1 MVPDLDEM
9 RRAAAAAMHAHWR
22 FFLIDGLV
30 MIVLGAAA
38 IVVPNIATLA
48 ITVFV
53 GWLFLVGGI
62 FRTLTALRR
71 RRAPAFG
78 WSLATGLL
86 ALLLGLILVAR
97 PLEGMVTLT
106 LALATFFVIGGVGA
120 ILIAL
125 ELRQHLR
132 GWGWTLFSGIV
143 DLVLAYLIWQGWPSS
158 AAWAI
163 GLLAGINMLFLGLS
177 LVMTAIAARALGG
190 ADW

>member
-9 RRAAAAAMHAHWR
+9 RSAAAAAMHAHWR

-48 ITVFV
+48 ITVFI

-86 ALLLGLILVAR
+86 AVLLGLILVAR